1 MRFAYKDIKFQK
13 HAQENWLVVA
23 GEITNSTGRSYH
35 AVVFR
40 GIVFIKTVPVAN
52 VAICINGFLAGQTRT
67 FEVRVA
73 ELEYKILPEITR
85 YEIYAESA
93 Y

>member
-1 MRFAYKDIKFQK
+1 MNFAYNNVKFQK
-13 HAQENWLVVA
+13 HTQENWLVVT
-23 GEITNSTGRSYH
+23 GEITNNAGKNFN

-40 GIVFIKTVPVAN
+40 LVVFVKAIPVAN
-52 VAICINGFLAGQTRT
+52 MVIAINGFFAGQTRI
-67 FEVRVA
+67 FETRVA
-73 ELEYKILPEITR
+73 ELEYKIIPEISR